1 MEKIMNYKFILLGD
15 SSVGKTSIFQRLQ
28 GHKFRENTL
37 PTVGIDNYMIKYNKL
52 KVEYRD
58 EEYIKDFNISLYDT
72 AGQER
77 YRAFTPSY
85 YRGADGI
92 ILIYD
97 ITDRTSYEH
106 TGIWLQN
113 IRDFISN
120 LKYSGYTIMLL
131 GNKLDIAE
139 DDSNKRKVNKEEA
152 ENLCRKNGIYFG
164 GEFSAKKFSNE
175 QIQKIIEDF
184 LKITFSKLGIS
195 INKKQKVIKKVSSY
209 KRKKSKFSCFY

>member
-77 YRAFTPSY
+77 YKAFTPSY

-97 ITDRTSYEH
+97 ITDHRS
-106 TGIWLQN
+106 
-113 IRDFISN
+113 D
-120 LKYSGYTIMLL
+120 
-131 GNKLDIAE
+131 KL
-139 DDSNKRKVNKEEA
+139 
-152 ENLCRKNGIYFG
+152 
-164 GEFSAKKFSNE
+164 
-175 QIQKIIEDF
+175 
-184 LKITFSKLGIS
+184 
-195 INKKQKVIKKVSSY
+195 
-209 KRKKSKFSCFY
+209 